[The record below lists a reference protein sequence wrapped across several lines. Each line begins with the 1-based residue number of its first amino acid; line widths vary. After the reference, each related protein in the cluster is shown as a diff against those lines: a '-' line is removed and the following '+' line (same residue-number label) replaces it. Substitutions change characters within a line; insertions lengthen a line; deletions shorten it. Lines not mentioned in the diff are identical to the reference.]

1 MVEKPKGD
9 LPFIL
14 GEEAAAESSS
24 LRHLV
29 MHAPYGLYLIDRA
42 GVVVAANRRGAERLG
57 RTVEQLVG
65 SRLSDHMPPE
75 TVAMR
80 QQRGRQ
86 VFQTGAAVTFED
98 QAGAAWFLSTLWPI
112 ADERGEVTHLAI
124 YGVDI
129 TEQKRV
135 QDSLRESRELYR
147 LVTENVAD
155 VVWVLDPQTLRF
167 KYVSPSAERLLGYSV
182 AELAE
187 LTVDRLLTEE
197 SRAALAAQAVERR
210 TAFAAGDAGAV
221 TRLNELEQVRK
232 DGTRIWVEMSTT
244 YVRGATGELEIIG
257 SSRDITARKRL
268 EERLRQAHK
277 MEAIGT
283 LAGGIAHDFNNL
295 LMAIQGNASL
305 VLADLERDDP
315 RRERVEA
322 IEECVR
328 SAAELTGQLLG
339 FARGG
344 AYHVVPTDLNELVE
358 RTARLFGRSR
368 KQLSLHHKPQ
378 VELWTVEVDRGQL
391 EQVLLNLLVNA
402 WHAMPEGGEI
412 YLETNNVTL
421 GDDDARPHGVQRGR
435 YVRVAVT
442 DTGVGMDDATRDR
455 VFEPFFTT
463 KGMGRGTGLGLATV
477 YGIVT
482 SHRGFVTVYSEPAR
496 GSTFNVYLPASDRE
510 VVEAGA
516 SAEQVAAGTETV
528 LLVDDEAAVRSVAA
542 AMLGRLGYT
551 VLVAGSGEEALECFA
566 RERSRIDGVV
576 LDLVMPGLGGGETFR
591 RLRALDPGLRV
602 LLASG
607 YSLNGEARGLLDRGC
622 RAFIQKPWSLG
633 ELSRKLRQMLDG

>member
-1 MVEKPKGD
+1 MTEEPKEV
-9 LPFIL
+9 PFVL
-14 GEEAAAESSS
+14 GEEASAELSR
-24 LRHLV
+24 LRRLV
-29 MHAPYGLYLIDRA
+29 THAPYGLYLIDRT
-42 GVVVAANRRGAERLG
+42 GTVVAANRRGAERLG
-57 RTVEQLVG
+57 RTVEELVG

-75 TVAMR
+75 SVATR
-80 QQRGRQ
+80 QQRG
-86 VFQTGAAVTFED
+86 FQAFCTGEAVTFED
-98 QAGAAWFLSTLWPI
+98 RAGDSWFLSTLWPI
-112 ADERGEVTHLAI
+112 PDERGEVTHLAI

-135 QDSLRESRELYR
+135 QESLRASQALYR

-155 VVWVLDPQTLRF
+155 VVWVLDPRTLRF
-167 KYVSPSAERLLGYSV
+167 KYISPSVEGLLGYTV
-182 AELAE
+182 EELAG
-187 LTVDRLLTEE
+187 LTVEELVTEE
-197 SRAALAAQAVERR
+197 AREVLRAQAAERR
-210 TAFAAGDAGAV
+210 SAFEAGDPGAV
-221 TRLNELEQVRK
+221 TRLNVVEQVRK
-232 DGTRIWVEMSTT
+232 DGTRVWIEMSTT
-244 YVRGATGELEIIG
+244 YVHGPAGELEIIG
-257 SSRDITARKRL
+257 SSRDITARRRL

-315 RRERVEA
+315 HRERLEA

-344 AYHVVPTDLNELVE
+344 AYHVVPTDLNDLVE

-368 KQLSLHHKPQ
+368 KQLSLHHKQ
-378 VELWTVEVDRGQL
+378 QADLWTVEVDRGQI

-402 WHAMPEGGEI
+402 WHAMPGGGDV
-412 YLETNNVTL
+412 YLETVNLTL
-421 GDDDARPHGVQRGR
+421 GDGDARPHGVRPGR

-442 DTGVGMDDATRDR
+442 DTGVGMDDATRGR

-482 SHRGFVTVYSEPAR
+482 SHGGFLTVYSEPGR
-496 GSTFNVYLPASDRE
+496 GSTFNVYLRASERA
-510 VVEAGA
+510 VVEAAA
-516 SAEQVAAGTETV
+516 SVEQVVAGTGTV
-528 LLVDDEAAVRSVAA
+528 LLVDDEATVRTVAA

-566 RERSRIDGVV
+566 RERTRIDAVV
-576 LDLVMPGLGGGETFR
+576 LDMVMPGLGGHETFD

-607 YSLNGEARGLLDRGC
+607 YSLNGEARGLLERGC
-622 RAFIQKPWSLG
+622 RAFIQKPWSFA
-633 ELSRKLRQMLDG
+633 ELSRKLRQVLDG